1 MIPISKP
8 FIGEEEIQAV
18 KEVLESGMLVQG
30 EKVEKFENEFAK
42 YIGCKYGIAVSSGTT
57 ALQVGLKAL
66 GISKGD
72 EVITT
77 PFSFIATANSILYVG
92 GKPVFADIN
101 PETFNIDPEKIE
113 EKITNKTKAV
123 LIVHLFGNPCEM
135 DEIMKICK
143 EHDLFLIEDACQA
156 HGAEYKG
163 KKVGSF
169 GDLSCFSFYATKNM
183 TTGEG
188 GTILTNNEEIA
199 EKAKLL
205 RNHGQEKTY
214 EHKILGF
221 NYRMSDIQA
230 AIGLV
235 QLKKLEE
242 MNKKR
247 MENAK
252 IFNENLSK
260 ISWLKIPF
268 IEKNKKHVF
277 HQYTIKVLNGKRDY
291 VLNKLN
297 ERGVGAK
304 VYYPKP
310 IHLQLVYKKLGYNE
324 NLPVSEEIAKQ
335 VLSLPV
341 HPLLTKNDLNKIIN
355 EIKLVF

>member
-42 YIGCKYGIAVSSGTT
+42 YIGCKYGIAISSGTT